1 MYRRLNLLVANAI
14 VSAVITLIIVSI
26 SEATPPPT
34 VPSIISGTQGPGVNT
49 ASATPTPTA
58 INIYPRGASVASCT
72 SLANWQCVETRSG
85 LSLCRANN
93 VCVVKV
99 ELNANTL
106 RPRVVI
112 APGGGTAW
120 LSDMASGAGALAA
133 INGDYFSG
141 CPDTTPPLNCGEGLT
156 FVDGVDYTDYTGN
169 EWQNRRS
176 LGFNDNYDPNIGWPG
191 EQGSYHRHLLGGGP
205 QVTFGGE
212 YRWRCWYQSYNTE
225 GNCACQNNTV
235 VINDELFGCSANNW
249 WNRPQTFIGFSD
261 DRNTLYLAVSE
272 PGYNKTPHEMHDVLW
287 VLGARYSLKM
297 DGGGSSGM
305 YFNDNGYSFAWN
317 GSRAVANAWVIVPYS
332 APPPTV
338 TPPPSCDATSLPSGY
353 VKCADENGYC
363 SFSGTQQVY
372 YGADSCFRVRSFTDG
387 VGCNNGNF
395 GDPLPGVSKA
405 CYIPASCNPTA
416 DQVALYANTSY
427 GGACI
432 TLGIGEYPNPGSL
445 GSVGNDNTESVRVG
459 SNVQAVLCEHDNYQG
474 RCETFTSDDA
484 NLSDNTIG
492 ANVVSSV
499 KVQNRP
505 QPWPDLVPSLWSGWE
520 YPIVPSSVKKTT
532 VVNTLYADH
541 LTYVDWGVSNSGNA
555 DAGADVYGEL
565 YLDSTRLGRYN
576 FGNVQAGRT
585 WAFFDWETTVSPGWH
600 TLRFVADP
608 ENLVAESD
616 ESNNAWERAFYWNL
630 VAGWWGE
637 YYNNLTLSDAPVLVR
652 DDPTINFSWAY
663 DSPGPGVNADNFS
676 VRWTRSQAFAPGFYE
691 FAVTH
696 DDGARLWVDNTL
708 VLDQWDTCCRT
719 DTVNVFLTGSPHFLQ
734 MEMFDSGGA
743 AVVQLSWRKI
753 SREIYLPLVLRN
765 YPWPA

>member
-1 MYRRLNLLVANAI
+1 MHHKPNLRVVNAI
-14 VSAVITLIIVSI
+14 ATAVVTFIIIVST

-34 VPSIISGTQGPGVNT
+34 IPGIISPTRSSAVNT
-49 ASATPTPTA
+49 ANATPTPAA
-58 INIYPRGASVASCT
+58 INIYPLGVNAASCT
-72 SLANWQCVETRSG
+72 SLANWQCIQTRSG

-93 VCVVKV
+93 ICVVKV
-99 ELNANTL
+99 DLNTNTL

-120 LSDMASGAGALAA
+120 LSDMASSTGALAA

-141 CPDTTPPLNCGEGLT
+141 CPDATPPLNCGEGLT

-176 LGFNDNYDPNIGWPG
+176 LGFNDNYDPNIGWPS
-191 EQGSYHRHLLGGGP
+191 EQGGFHRHLLGGGP
-205 QVTFGGE
+205 QVTFSGE
-212 YRWRCWYQSYNTE
+212 YRWRCWYQGYNTE

-235 VINDELFGCSANNW
+235 VINDELFGCAANNW

-272 PGYNKTPHEMHDVLW
+272 PGINKTPHEMHDVLW

-305 YFNDNGYSFAWN
+305 YFNDGGYSFAWN

-332 APPPTV
+332 
-338 TPPPSCDATSLPSGY
+338 TPPPSCDATNLPSGY

-372 YGADSCFRVRSFTDG
+372 YGADSCYKVRTYTNG

-405 CYIPASCNPTA
+405 CYIPASCNPSA
-416 DQVALYANTSY
+416 DQIALYANTNY

-432 TLGIGEYPNPGSL
+432 TLSIGEYPNPGYLSP
-445 GSVGNDNTESVRVG
+445 VGNDNTESIRVG
-459 SNVQAVLCEHDNYQG
+459 GNVQAVLCEHDNYQG

-484 NLSDNTIG
+484 NLNDNTIG

-499 KVQNRP
+499 KVQNRL
-505 QPWPDLVPSLWSGWE
+505 QPRPDLVPSRWSGWE

-532 VVNTLYADH
+532 VVNTLYAGH
-541 LTYVDWGVSNSGNA
+541 PTYVDWGVSNSGNA
-555 DAGADVYGEL
+555 DAGTDVYGEL
-565 YLDSTRLGRYN
+565 YLDSTLLGRYN
-576 FGNVQAGRT
+576 FGNVQVGWT
-585 WAFFDWETTVSPGWH
+585 WAFFDWEIMVSPGWH

-608 ENLVAESD
+608 ENLVSESD
-616 ESNNAWERAFYWNL
+616 ESNNTWERAFYWNP
-630 VAGWWGE
+630 VTGWWGE
-637 YYNNLTLSDAPVLVR
+637 YYNNPTLSDTPVLVR

-663 DSPGPGVNADNFS
+663 DSPGPGVNIDNFS
-676 VRWTRSQAFAPGFYE
+676 VRWTRSLVFAPGFYE

-696 DDGARLWVDNTL
+696 DDGARLWVDNRL
-708 VLDQWDTCCRT
+708 VLDQWNTCCRT
-719 DTVNVFLTGSPHFLQ
+719 DTVNVFLATGPHSLR

-743 AVVQLSWRKI
+743 AIAHLNWRKI
-753 SREIYLPLVLRN
+753 SREIYLPLILQN
-765 YPWPA
+765 HP